1 MITKGTI
8 TIQDENNS
16 IHVNYIDFDLCKT
29 YNNNKKKTNFFDKS
43 MKK

>member
-29 YNNNKKKTNFFDKS
+29 YNNNKKKQIFLTKA
-43 MKK
+43 